1 MITSMSTQKRLER
14 ELKHTAQALE
24 ATIQEA
30 VSSRRQ
36 FSAAIDVSKNL
47 ETHLTKARAATRT
60 INAELTEE
68 CKKIVMCNSSNKLP
82 RPELAQ
88 DFLSSIILVILPSLD
103 LPFRPNTSMA
113 NFKIQKVATTP
124 PLLTL

>member
-1 MITSMSTQKRLER
+1 MSTQKRLER

-30 VSSRRQ
+30 ASSRRQ
-36 FSAAIDVSKNL
+36 FSAAIGVSKNL
-47 ETHLTKARAATRT
+47 ETHVTKARAAKRT

-68 CKKIVMCNSSNKLP
+68 CKKIIMCNSSNKLP

-88 DFLSSIILVILPSLD
+88 DFLSSIVLV
-103 LPFRPNTSMA
+103 R
-113 NFKIQKVATTP
+113 
-124 PLLTL
+124 